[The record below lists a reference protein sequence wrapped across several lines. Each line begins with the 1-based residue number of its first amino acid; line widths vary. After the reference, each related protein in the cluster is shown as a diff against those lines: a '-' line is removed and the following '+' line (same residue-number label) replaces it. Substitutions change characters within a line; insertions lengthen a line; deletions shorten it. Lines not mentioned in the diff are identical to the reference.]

1 MTPKEKA
8 KELYFKYLNLP
19 NYIQVEFETGY
30 REDDFGVS
38 CQYAKQAAL
47 IAVDEILSN
56 FGLRAEGMTHFTTY
70 SAIQYYQKVKQE
82 LELL

>member
-8 KELYFKYLNLP
+8 KELVDKFYCKTDSLGLAFCF
-19 NYIQVEFETGY
+19 NYSNAIQCAIIV
-30 REDDFGVS
+30 
-38 CQYAKQAAL
+38 
-47 IAVDEILSN
+47 VDEILSN

-70 SAIQYYQKVKQE
+70 STIQYYQKVKQE